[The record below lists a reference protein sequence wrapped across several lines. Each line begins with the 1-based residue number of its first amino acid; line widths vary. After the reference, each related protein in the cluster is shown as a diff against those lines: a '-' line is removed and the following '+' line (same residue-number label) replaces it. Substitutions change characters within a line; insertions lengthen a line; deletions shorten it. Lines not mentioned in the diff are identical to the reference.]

1 MPRAHPSP
9 RDLREARV
17 PAGSRHLLGPELTRG
32 AAEKSLKVSILN
44 ELRRS
49 RGKGSPASSSP
60 YFSGLRNV
68 CLPQQDKVPFISW
81 LGRFDRLGHP
91 QIPLRRRS
99 FFLVAS
105 TCRACSRVPSRGR
118 YRLLRANAAKRRF
131 DRRRAQAMPVRKADR
146 ASPTPFALGLF
157 ETSAPH
163 YLAGGI
169 GLARERLHSG

>member
-1 MPRAHPSP
+1 MAPERLFLALPADGYRRCRLFFNISRETSMVHGRHRLPAGAGAYPSP

-68 CLPQQDKVPFISW
+68 CLPQQDKVPFISQ
-81 LGRFDRLGHP
+81 LGRFDRLRHP
-91 QIPLRRRS
+91 QIPLRRQE
-99 FFLVAS
+99 
-105 TCRACSRVPSRGR
+105 
-118 YRLLRANAAKRRF
+118 LLLAKRHNCF
-131 DRRRAQAMPVRKADR
+131 ILPVA
-146 ASPTPFALGLF
+146 
-157 ETSAPH
+157 
-163 YLAGGI
+163 
-169 GLARERLHSG
+169 